1 MMQAQDENHQGADG
15 QNIDDSAVGH
25 ELDESQ
31 DRSVFTKRE
40 GNTNRK
46 LVEKKSEFNRKKKPA
61 TVQFNKS
68 QMSSTFNKSGKQE
81 DHEEEEG
88 SDNHQEGAEDKG
100 ENGDAEDASLDHN
113 KMLKD
118 IKVSNNKLNMVTLGV
133 ILIFLTYFSTCFG
146 ISLNYLSQIDSYVT
160 TQTKLYAE

>member
-1 MMQAQDENHQGADG
+1 M
-15 QNIDDSAVGH
+15 
-25 ELDESQ
+25 DESQ
-31 DRSVFTKRE
+31 DHSVFTKRE

-46 LVEKKSEFNRKKKPA
+46 LVEKSEFNRKKKA
-61 TVQFNKS
+61 TNVQFNKS
-68 QMSSTFNKSGKQE
+68 QMSQTFNKSGKQD

-88 SDNHQEGAEDKG
+88 SDNHQEGADDKG
-100 ENGDAEDASLDHN
+100 DNGDGDDASLDHN

>member
-1 MMQAQDENHQGADG
+1 
-15 QNIDDSAVGH
+15 
-25 ELDESQ
+25 
-31 DRSVFTKRE
+31 
-40 GNTNRK
+40 
-46 LVEKKSEFNRKKKPA
+46 
-61 TVQFNKS
+61 
-68 QMSSTFNKSGKQE
+68 MSSTFNKSGKQD
-81 DHEEEEG
+81 DHEEKER

-133 ILIFLTYFSTCFG
+133 ILIFLTYFSACFG

-160 TQTKLYAE
+160 TLKSWSDNLALLQYWSWLISFSARIGHVQPAKSVPVQTIGEIWLHMSLKTKKLKFTYSNIGVGEHCRTKFVRYLD